1 MTKMDRQI
9 VQTLLDTKAVNF
21 EALGKAI
28 AQFGAASIMDDDD
41 GWIRWCGND
50 MRIYRWPR
58 QFDLEDLVAL
68 REIVVELNQFK
79 NVIAGKVQQ
88 GG

>member
-1 MTKMDRQI
+1 
-9 VQTLLDTKAVNF
+9 
-21 EALGKAI
+21 
-28 AQFGAASIMDDDD
+28 MDDDD